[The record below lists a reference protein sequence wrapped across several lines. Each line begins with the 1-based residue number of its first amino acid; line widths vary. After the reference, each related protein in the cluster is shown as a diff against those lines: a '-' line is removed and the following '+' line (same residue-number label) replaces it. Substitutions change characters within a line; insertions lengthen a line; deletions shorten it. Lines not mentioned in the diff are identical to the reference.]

1 MTIWN
6 VLFLFYSIAKI
17 MIFQNKK
24 ENFPHMS
31 LVKQRNSPAS
41 NSHNWFNK

>member
-24 ENFPHMS
+24 RKLSPS
-31 LVKQRNSPAS
+31 VIGQAKKQSCLKLTQLV
-41 NSHNWFNK
+41 